1 MKKRA
6 FTLVELLVVIAIIG
20 ILIGMLL
27 PAVQSVREAAR
38 RTSCSNKIRQFAIG
52 LHNFEASHKHL
63 PPGWTA
69 EVWPSTPGHGW
80 TAFTLPFLEQTAIYD
95 TIDFNQNI
103 LDASVELR
111 EHSWDI
117 LLCPSSTNNSKAFDL
132 TSWDEDDTNF
142 PISFARTHYVGS
154 IGSSVS
160 DELMEDGTSC
170 PSLNLGNSQERIDGI
185 FFANSNTRF
194 ADIKDGTTNTIIV
207 GERSSHVFDSTWV
220 GVATNG
226 SYSGWRVVGWTGEP
240 PKNRASNSLVHFHGF
255 AQFNSMHPGV
265 TMFSFCD
272 GSTKGISDSIDFQV
286 FTALG
291 TIRGGE
297 IPADYE

>member
-27 PAVQSVREAAR
+27 PAVQQVREAAR
-38 RTSCSNKIRQFAIG
+38 RTCCSNKIRQIAIG
-52 LHNFEASHKHL
+52 LHNYESSHKHL

-80 TAFTLPFLEQTAIYD
+80 MAFTLPFLEQSSLYD
-95 TIDFNQNI
+95 QIDFSQNV
-103 LDASVELR
+103 LDAPAETR
-111 EHSWDI
+111 EQIWDG
-117 LLCPSSTNNSKAFDL
+117 LFCPSSTNDSETFEL
-132 TSWDEDDTNF
+132 ISWDEEDTNF
-142 PISFARTHYVGS
+142 PINFARTHYVGS

-160 DELMEDGTSC
+160 EELMEDGTSC
-170 PSLNLGNSQERIDGI
+170 PSLTLGTSKERIDGI
-185 FFANSNTRF
+185 FYANSNTRF
-194 ADIKDGTTNTIIV
+194 ADIHDGTTNTIIV
-207 GERSSHVFDSTWV
+207 GERSSHVFDSTWF

-226 SYSGWRVVGWTGEP
+226 AYSGWRVVGWTGEP
-240 PKNRASNSLVHFHGF
+240 PKNRMNSTVHFHGF
-255 AQFNSMHPGV
+255 AQFNSMHPAV

-272 GSTKGISDSIDFQV
+272 GSTKGISDSIDHNV

-297 IPADYE
+297 IPEIYE